1 MRIKQ
6 KYLLLARMISTN
18 KIEVEDKTEIKK
30 GEIVLFYFE
39 ENNERNQD
47 QILNYIIEL

>member
-1 MRIKQ
+1 
-6 KYLLLARMISTN
+6 MISTN

-39 ENNERNQD
+39 ETVSLFSRVAV
-47 QILNYIIEL
+47 LVYIPTSARMI